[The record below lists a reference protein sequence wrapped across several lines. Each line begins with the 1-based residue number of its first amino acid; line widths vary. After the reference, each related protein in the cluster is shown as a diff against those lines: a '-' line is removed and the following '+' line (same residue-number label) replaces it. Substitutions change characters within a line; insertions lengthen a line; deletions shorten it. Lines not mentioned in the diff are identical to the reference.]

1 MNRWIVPGFGG
12 CAAAAVIAALWQA
25 GTQTLPVAPPGPG
38 PVPAAAA
45 AVATAATGE
54 NWGSPDGGAVV
65 IKPGAAAY
73 SVLVED
79 MGDHSSVF
87 SEGRVVGVTGSL
99 AEAHTYRLKPTT
111 PGQESWMFEVDAKAD
126 GTAELYVIK
135 GGARRL
141 VTTLKK

>member
-25 GTQTLPVAPPGPG
+25 GTQAPPPVAPPGPG
-38 PVPAAAA
+38 PAAAA

-65 IKPGAAAY
+65 IKPGAATY

-99 AEAHTYRLKPTT
+99 AEAHTYHLKPTT
-111 PGQESWMFEVDAKAD
+111 PGQESWTFEVDAKAD

-135 GGARRL
+135 AGARRL

>member
-12 CAAAAVIAALWQA
+12 CAAAAVITALWQA
-25 GTQTLPVAPPGPG
+25 GAQTPPLVAPPGPG
-38 PVPAAAA
+38 PAAA
-45 AVATAATGE
+45 AVAVTAAQGE

-65 IKPGAAAY
+65 IKPGSAAY
-73 SVLVED
+73 SILVED
-79 MGDHSSVF
+79 MGDHNSVF

-126 GTAELYVIK
+126 GTAELYVTK
-135 GGARRL
+135 AGARHL